1 LITIDDKLFITK
13 EVNSIMVA
21 YTKKVVFRKLLM
33 TFCFESQSN
42 NGTITD
48 LFTSINF
55 YGFSM
60 PFEIELGL
68 SKFLLSFKKNL
79 EKEELTALYF
89 WVLNQKHM
97 SYLENFEC
105 DDDTYCEKEFD
116 REFGRTLVY
125 KIYAPNASDLEHDT
139 LEELKLLLCNFSS
152 EFDLSVLDKHTSQQ
166 MLEVIYMYCSSSNNP
181 LSVA

>member
-1 LITIDDKLFITK
+1 
-13 EVNSIMVA
+13 MVA

-68 SKFLLSFKKNL
+68 SKFLLSFKKIL
-79 EKEELTALYF
+79 KKKTLPLY
-89 WVLNQKHM
+89 
-97 SYLENFEC
+97 
-105 DDDTYCEKEFD
+105 T
-116 REFGRTLVY
+116 FGY
-125 KIYAPNASDLEHDT
+125 
-139 LEELKLLLCNFSS
+139 
-152 EFDLSVLDKHTSQQ
+152 
-166 MLEVIYMYCSSSNNP
+166 
-181 LSVA
+181 